1 MHRRASSDANMP
13 GHTSRTA
20 SVSSDRTTLSGLLFP
35 GSVNPPPSYVAL
47 AAASQIVTDHHDAR
61 QRDELNEEGSHAS
74 TTDGALFSIEALT
87 LLNAFLDYLLYS
99 FLLSARSTSLV
110 NLRPAIFEVLRPRL
124 AREAVGNADEE
135 LQELLSSTDEEEELS
150 ALQNGQDPQTDWNLD
165 SAWKRAR
172 LRVMVYIRLGEM
184 EDEDEE
190 RFLQEDEANETNNSD
205 KRFSRTAGLVSWAA
219 AIFLTSVVEYVAEQ
233 TLVAA
238 GQAAYDRI
246 EKKKRQNRGETSDD
260 SVRPEARVVIE
271 ESDMEKV
278 ALSPALGRL
287 WRTWR
292 KRLRAPFTPAR
303 SSYSYVNPSRR
314 TVSAPSISGRRSS
327 TGTVDDATHSLV
339 DSRRQSTQTQGPESE
354 FSGACLAASIP
365 IPISDN
371 DVNEIEVPGLVEQS
385 DDDGSETR
393 TPTASLP
400 IRPWSTLILSSNFYD
415 VMPNDTTKINRL
427 HKTLT
432 QRLRRSHSTPNFC
445 ALPPLT
451 HTIDLFQ
458 KAPIIAPFNNQRP
471 KSSADTTRDADNTF
485 TESSSK
491 KSFESES
498 KSKSDMHEDQ
508 NINIAV
514 AKRVQ
519 KREIRPGEI
528 SSPNTEVPISEL
540 QREQKILHVSPKRSN
555 TQSSTQSNSS
565 SHKSSQKSF
574 TTAKHD
580 DRLPIMHPE
589 DTSRSRDDSSSTDM
603 DDDDPAAIGIAHT
616 TNISVPASPQV
627 TPLGRGQSKVTL
639 ISTTRGGDRSSIEAQ
654 SRLNSSRWERD
665 GNRIAIEDKRHLVK
679 SDSPN
684 IAQHLDQHAF
694 APSRTS
700 TVLKPKSSPRI
711 SEAVEGDRKT
721 PRVIEFPQLKHGEMM
736 SRQQNFKMVEP
747 NVNEKFAN
755 NVPRAQIN
763 ANRSLVPEPAN
774 ALPVVK
780 PLSEPGHIIQGSEAE
795 LERLRR
801 MSSVKHS
808 TEEKSRDFDRLV
820 QNSET
825 VKKTLTPITIREVSI
840 SCKFYSFFTDCSRI
854 LHLNRLQQTK
864 P

>member
-13 GHTSRTA
+13 GSVSRTA
-20 SVSSDRTTLSGLLFP
+20 SVSSDRTTLSGLLVP
-35 GSVNPPPSYVAL
+35 GFINPPPSYVAL
-47 AAASQIVTDHHDAR
+47 AAASQIVTDYHDAK
-61 QRDELNEEGSHAS
+61 QRDELNEEGPHAS
-74 TTDGALFSIEALT
+74 ITDGALFSTEALA

-135 LQELLSSTDEEEELS
+135 LQELLSSADEEEELS
-150 ALQNGQDPQTDWNLD
+150 ALQDGQDPQADWNLD

-190 RFLQEDEANETNNSD
+190 RFLQEDEANEVNISE
-205 KRFSRTAGLVSWAA
+205 KRFSCTAGLVSWAA
-219 AIFLTSVVEYVAEQ
+219 AIFLTSVIEYVAEQ
-233 TLVAA
+233 TLIAA

-246 EKKKRQNRGETSDD
+246 EKRKRQSRGETSDS

-292 KRLRAPFTPAR
+292 KRLRAPFSPAR
-303 SSYSYVNPSRR
+303 SSYSYINPSRR
-314 TVSAPSISGRRSS
+314 TVSAPSITGRRSS

-339 DSRRQSTQTQGPESE
+339 DSRRESTQTQGPESE
-354 FSGACLAASIP
+354 LSGAYLAANIP
-365 IPISDN
+365 LPMSDN

-385 DDDGSETR
+385 DDDGSEIK

-400 IRPWSTLILSSNFYD
+400 KRPWSTVYLSSNFHGIMLNEANE
-415 VMPNDTTKINRL
+415 VNRL
-427 HKTLT
+427 HKTFNG
-432 QRLRRSHSTPNFC
+432 RHGRSHSLPNFY
-445 ALPPLT
+445 ALPPLS
-451 HTIDLFQ
+451 HKIDLVQ
-458 KAPIIAPFNNQRP
+458 KAPITAPVNSQRSHSP
-471 KSSADTTRDADNTF
+471 ADTNQDADKTIA
-485 TESSSK
+485 ESDSK
-491 KSFESES
+491 ESFE
-498 KSKSDMHEDQ
+498 KANKPDMLEDQ
-508 NINIAV
+508 SATFADSEKVYKNKFKPSV
-514 AKRVQ
+514 
-519 KREIRPGEI
+519 I
-528 SSPNTEVPISEL
+528 SIPSNATTDSEL
-540 QREQKILHVSPKRSN
+540 QRGHRHILHVPPKRTN
-555 TQSSTQSNSS
+555 TLSSTHSSSS
-565 SHKSSQKSF
+565 SHKSSPRSF

-589 DTSRSRDDSSSTDM
+589 DTSRPREDSSSTDL

-639 ISTTRGGDRSSIEAQ
+639 ISTTRGGDRSVIEAQ
-654 SRLNSSRWERD
+654 SHLNSSRRERD
-665 GNRIAIEDKRHLVK
+665 SRRTAADDERHLAK

-684 IAQHLDQHAF
+684 LVQHIDHIL
-694 APSRTS
+694 APSRMS
-700 TVLKPKSSPRI
+700 PALKPKSSSRI
-711 SEAVEGDRKT
+711 PGVIEADRNAA
-721 PRVIEFPQLKHGEMM
+721 RVKEFPQSKHGETVFK
-736 SRQQNFKMVEP
+736 QQNLRIAESNMTESFADSLPRVQN
-747 NVNEKFAN
+747 NVN
-755 NVPRAQIN
+755 
-763 ANRSLVPEPAN
+763 RSPIPEPTN
-774 ALPVVK
+774 ALPITK
-780 PLSEPGHIIQGSEAE
+780 PFSEPGHIIQGSEAE

-808 TEEKSRDFDRLV
+808 TEEKSRDFDKLV
-820 QNSET
+820 QSRET
-825 VKKTLTPITIREVSI
+825 VKKTLTPITIREVSRACEMYR
-840 SCKFYSFFTDCSRI
+840 SFTDYGRP
-854 LHLNRLQQTK
+854 LHLSRLQKTN